1 MERRDALECRL
12 TAPANRRHCFNGDAM
27 AKNPLITQL
36 EDQRFLNAV
45 GYVHANAQGLKKLIP
60 SELAQ
65 LNQLLTAQS
74 TEAWRS
80 SSASITI
87 PSGKTHQFSMLSN
100 PTHLAREIIDA
111 AEHSAVQG
119 DFKDAAFQIY
129 SRLILAHLFNDANR
143 RTAALA
149 CLWLLHANGKDID
162 AVALAKESV
171 GDMREKA
178 DQEILRKKIDSL
190 IRL

>member
-1 MERRDALECRL
+1 
-12 TAPANRRHCFNGDAM
+12 M

-36 EDQRFLNAV
+36 EDQRFLHAV
-45 GYVHANAQGLKKLIP
+45 GYVEANAHGLKKLIP

-65 LNQLLTAQS
+65 LNQILTGQS
-74 TEAWRS
+74 TDPWRL

-87 PSGKTHQFSMLSN
+87 PSGKTHQFNILSN
-100 PTHLAREIIDA
+100 PTHQAREIIDA
-111 AEHSAVQG
+111 AENAATHGEFS
-119 DFKDAAFQIY
+119 DAAFQIY

-149 CLWLLHANGKDID
+149 CLWLLRANGKDLD
-162 AVALAKESV
+162 AVALANGSV
-171 GDMREKA
+171 GDLRENA

-190 IRL
+190 IK